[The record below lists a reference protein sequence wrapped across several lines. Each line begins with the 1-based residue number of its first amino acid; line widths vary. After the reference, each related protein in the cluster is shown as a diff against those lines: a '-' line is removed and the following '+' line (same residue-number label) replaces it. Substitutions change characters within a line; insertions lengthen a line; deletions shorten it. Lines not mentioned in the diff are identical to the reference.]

1 MNTTFTL
8 SADIDLPKGSDE
20 FRKLMPELATFL
32 QGGGEIVRPHRR
44 YVPGH
49 MHLGLGG
56 GTTLCRKTG
65 EEGDIL
71 FNGIEYQICDK
82 CMRKALR
89 DA

>member
-8 SADIDLPKGSDE
+8 SANIDLAFSLGELPE
-20 FRKLMPELATFL
+20 LAPELATFL

-49 MHLGLGG
+49 MHLGLGD
-56 GTTLCRKTG
+56 GTTLCRRLG
-65 EEGDIL
+65 EDADHLIEGV
-71 FNGIEYQICDK
+71 EYQICDK